1 MAFMKRLL
9 LLLLYV
15 SLANFSSGQPTA
27 GTTGLLNSPSAQMP
41 SDGTFSAGL
50 NYLADNVT
58 PQPRFNYNT
67 FNYYVGMAFLP
78 FAELSFRMTIFKT
91 TDDSLRNQDRSLS
104 ARIKILKESKVF
116 PAIVIGGND
125 IFSTTEAGRKYFKSL
140 YIAGT
145 KNFVIGG
152 HQTSLTIGYAPGEL
166 IESDF
171 SGLFGGVS
179 FTPSFLKSLTLMAD
193 YDTRFF
199 NAGASVLLFRHFYLY
214 GFVSEFDQFAGG
226 VAFRLYP
233 GGSGAS
239 RSYE

>member
-1 MAFMKRLL
+1 MKKLMSLL
-9 LLLLYV
+9 LFLSIGYY
-15 SLANFSSGQPTA
+15 SSGQPTA

-41 SDGTFSAGL
+41 SDGTFSAGV

-67 FNYYVGMAFLP
+67 FNYYAGMAFLP

-91 TDDSLRNQDRSLS
+91 DDDSLRNQDRSFS
-104 ARIKILKESKVF
+104 ARVRILKEGKVL
-116 PAIVIGGND
+116 PSILIGGND
-125 IFSTTEAGRKYFKSL
+125 IFSTTGSGRKYFKSL

-145 KNFVIGG
+145 KNFLIGD

-179 FTPSFLKSLTLMAD
+179 FTPSFFKQLTLMAD

-199 NAGASVLLFRHFYLY
+199 NAGASVLIFRHFYIY
-214 GFVSEFDQFAGG
+214 GFVSDFDQIAGG
-226 VAFRLYP
+226 LAFRLYP
-233 GGSGAS
+233 GRPDWS
-239 RSYE
+239 RQD

>member
-1 MAFMKRLL
+1 MKKFLSFLL
-9 LLLLYV
+9 FISIVYY
-15 SLANFSSGQPTA
+15 SSGQPTA
-27 GTTGLLNSPSAQMP
+27 GTTGLLNIPSAHML
-41 SDGTFSAGL
+41 SDGTFSAGV

-91 TDDSLRNQDRSLS
+91 DDDSLRNQDRSLS
-104 ARIKILKESKVF
+104 ARVRILKEGKVL
-116 PAIVIGGND
+116 PSILIGGND
-125 IFSTTEAGRKYFKSL
+125 IFSTTGSGRKYFKSL

-145 KNFVIGG
+145 KSFRIGD
-152 HQTSLTIGYAPGEL
+152 HQTFLTVGYAPGEL

-171 SGLFGGVS
+171 SGIFGGVS

-199 NAGASVLLFRHFYLY
+199 NAGASVLLFKHLFLY
-214 GFVSEFDQFAGG
+214 GFVSDFDQFAGG
-226 VAFRLYP
+226 LAFRLYP
-233 GGSGAS
+233 GRSDSSGPD
-239 RSYE
+239 